1 MVLDFGE
8 QLEQRLSP
16 LAKLRLEELERV
28 AQPLARDAQL
38 VQLARACLANDC
50 LEAEHMLVA
59 PPDGAAGEVADEHPL
74 ARRVGPPVML
84 VCHERLQS
92 CEHLAATRSIHTPH
106 GV

>member
-28 AQPLARDAQL
+28 AQPFARDAQL
-38 VQLARACLANDC
+38 VQLARACLAHDC

-59 PPDGAAGEVADEHPL
+59 PPDGAAGEVADRHLPAPRGGRRVMIVWH
-74 ARRVGPPVML
+74 ARRQVREQL
-84 VCHERLQS
+84 RASQ
-92 CEHLAATRSIHTPH
+92 
-106 GV
+106 